1 MLDVR
6 ALTVDDAYVE
16 AADIQWEGELLEE
29 GEKAQMKI
37 LNEVRKEDDLYYTGA
52 FWIVAD
58 SFSDIIK
65 GNFRIVGNKILT
77 DYNGEIKQAIIS
89 KRSLSHKALWSSKFK
104 EELKSDKDYD
114 YYPRGRVG
122 LINGKAYININWHC
136 NMPKIID
143 AVLDMYR
150 V

>member
-1 MLDVR
+1 M
-6 ALTVDDAYVE
+6 E
-16 AADIQWEGELLEE
+16 
-29 GEKAQMKI
+29 I

-58 SFSDIIK
+58 SFTDIIR

-77 DYNGEIKQAIIS
+77 DYEGNFKQAIIS
-89 KRSLSHKALWSSKFK
+89 KRSLSHKALWDHKFK
-104 EELKSDKDYD
+104 AELNSDKEFD

-122 LINGKAYININWHC
+122 LISGKAYININWHC

-143 AVLDMYR
+143 SVTDMYEIR
-150 V
+150 KLDPEIVMEDGAHYEFKLKP